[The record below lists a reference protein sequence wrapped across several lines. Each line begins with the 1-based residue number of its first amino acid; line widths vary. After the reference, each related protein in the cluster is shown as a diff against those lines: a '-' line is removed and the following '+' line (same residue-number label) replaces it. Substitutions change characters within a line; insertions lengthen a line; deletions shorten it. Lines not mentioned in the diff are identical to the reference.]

1 MKSSFYNYSVL
12 TVALAAAM
20 GLTCT
25 ANAATVSAGTTPTID
40 NIATATYS
48 ISGIPQTAVQSNTV
62 TVNITLTAAF
72 SLEAK
77 NADDLATDDFNKNLV
92 VTPNGRVTFNHTLSN
107 SGNIEDEYTLK
118 LVQGGLIAGTTQSA
132 STYDLANT
140 SVTYTI
146 YAADK
151 TVKSSQTVTGIAFEN
166 TVIKLLA
173 GETAGISIAAKA
185 KDNVGGYSQNLT
197 LEASSSFLT
206 TNEPA
211 KATLININNSI
222 TKVPVFQIT
231 SKVSNTLNLN
241 DPSSKATYT
250 ITVRND
256 DRASYA
262 ADAKNIVIIDGLP
275 AGLRLADTANIAMVN
290 GNGATIEA
298 GVLGEG
304 TSTANDSVKVTL
316 LNLAKGETV
325 TITFDVQR
333 DANEPLANPKEI
345 INHAFVT
352 LDLTEGEIIHDSTN
366 PADTA
371 QNTTRFYPSTDD
383 SELLTGVTNNAIGGD
398 SAAPL
403 VANQRGL
410 EISSPT
416 QKEIPTSTSTGT
428 QVTHSVV
435 ITNNGQEIEGE
446 QAGDIKFTIGSGTDN
461 KVTVVTGSVEL
472 VYDDNN
478 PATPNYTYTITRVN
492 GVNDLS
498 TAVATGGAPQWTG
511 MAPGSTVTINYK
523 VESTNAVI
531 DTAEK
536 TTITLIPGGTD
547 APTIGTR
554 IVQNT
559 TNVKGLKLV
568 KEQALNKTCS
578 DTATLSFTQSALG
591 AQAGECIVYKISAF
605 NDFSNTDSRFSF
617 DNLVISDTIA
627 RFNNKATVLSGATD
641 PIFKIRLDDVPDAN
655 TAPTNEKYTAT
666 LNTTEVSGTVPT
678 LAPQQ
683 YAALMFAVKITEK
696 GTITP

>member
-48 ISGIPQTAVQSNTV
+48 ISGIPQTAVQSNMV

-118 LVQGGLIAGTTQSA
+118 LVQGGLITGTTQSA

-151 TVKSSQTVTGIAFEN
+151 TVKSSQTVTGTAFEN

-250 ITVRND
+250 ITVHND
-256 DRASYA
+256 DSASYA

-275 AGLRLADTANIAMVN
+275 EGLRLADNPKIAMVN

-298 GVLGEG
+298 GTLGEG

-435 ITNNGQEIEGE
+435 ITNNGKEIEGKN
-446 QAGDIKFTIGSGTDN
+446 AGDIKFTIGSGTDN

-472 VYDDNN
+472 VYDPDNN
-478 PATPNYTYTITRVN
+478 PATPNYTYTITQV
-492 GVNDLS
+492 GGINDLS
-498 TAVATGGAPQWTG
+498 TAVPKDGAPQWTG

-547 APTIGTR
+547 APTAGTR

-578 DTATLSFTQSALG
+578 ATATLSFTQSAIG
-591 AQAGECIVYKISAF
+591 AQQGECIVYKISAF

-617 DNLVISDTIA
+617 DNLLISDTTA
-627 RFNNKATVLSGATD
+627 RFNNKATVLSSTTATVFD
-641 PIFKIRLDDVPDAN
+641 IKLDNVPDAT
-655 TAPTNEKYTAT
+655 TAPVGNPYLA
-666 LNTTEVSGTVPT
+666 NVNATEVSGTVPT

-683 YAALMFAVKITEK
+683 YAALMFAVKID
-696 GTITP
+696 